1 MNFNSLKVNIKGRK
15 YAFIIFYFKYNPS
28 KKTLNKLNVKIMK
41 YKLLLYLTRTFF
53 FFKQN
58 ISVNNNWQ
66 SDQDVKPHL
75 AKQLF

>member
-53 FFKQN
+53 SLN
-58 ISVNNNWQ
+58 RTSVLTTIGNLT
-66 SDQDVKPHL
+66 KM
-75 AKQLF
+75 